1 VLGSHAKT
9 KLYHFGS
16 NAVVLAEGFIGIALT
31 RVSVLAIDVSC
42 IYVLNVTET
51 EPIQGYSMMETYLA
65 QRGNPYQ
72 HNSAATSLAKQNY
85 NARPLPPIQ
94 EPAVQGSVM
103 PLQLQNFECLDS
115 RKYLSPEYQMPVPQL
130 PSPPYTPNPNQYAQ
144 DKYVELQKPLFA
156 PPVES
161 PPRDYGSERMNMTQD
176 DYRKMQAY
184 QRVRKTSDAWSERQ
198 RLKAA
203 HLVPPRPFSAAPAP
217 RG

>member
-1 VLGSHAKT
+1 MIGSHAKT

-16 NAVVLAEGFIGIALT
+16 HAVVLAENFIGIALT
-31 RVSVLAIDVSC
+31 RVRIPSLDVSC
-42 IYVLNVTET
+42 MLVLNVTET
-51 EPIQGYSMMETYLA
+51 ELVQGYSMMQTYLA

-72 HNSAATSLAKQNY
+72 HNSAAASHANQNY

-94 EPAVQGSVM
+94 EPVVQGSATQ
-103 PLQLQNFECLDS
+103 LQLQNFEFLDS
-115 RKYLSPEYQMPVPQL
+115 RKYLSPEYQMPMPQL
-130 PSPPYTPNPNQYAQ
+130 PSPPYTPSPNQYAQ
-144 DKYVELQKPLFA
+144 DKYFESEKPLFA

-161 PPRDYGSERMNMTQD
+161 PHRDYGSERTNMTED

-203 HLVPPRPFSAAPAP
+203 HLVPPRPYSAAPAP